1 MFFQFSLGNTKKH
14 SGALLRSRLIQEN
27 FAKRP
32 VPTEFTKST
41 MGSWLH
47 GLRCQRSVRDRS
59 PAKNLRFA
67 VEVERLRKKVIFEKK
82 VQGLYAALLDH
93 VGSLFNILKIKRPDL
108 GHLLY
113 LSKQSS
119 MHSSSV

>member
-1 MFFQFSLGNTKKH
+1 VFFQFSFGNTKKH

-67 VEVERLRKKVIFEKK
+67 VEVERLRKK
-82 VQGLYAALLDH
+82 
-93 VGSLFNILKIKRPDL
+93 
-108 GHLLY
+108 
-113 LSKQSS
+113 
-119 MHSSSV
+119 